1 MSKLKFGIGIFRLRF
16 FVNPVTGVYPPY
28 ESEGVLKHLSLLLL
42 LFVLLLLLL
51 LDTLFVNLVDY

>member
-16 FVNPVTGVYPPY
+16 FVNPVTGVYPRY
-28 ESEGVLKHLSLLLL
+28 ESQGVLKHLLLL
-42 LFVLLLLLL
+42 LFILLLLLL